1 MGCTSRSARHA
12 SHQGLRTRFLPA
24 PALTKMLLIFALLFV
39 SAGLAHA
46 QGEGTDYNEFD
57 FYDAGN
63 LHEFIINCGTVA
75 EKFMRITYG
84 GAAHRM
90 YADPNLDGCQAVEM
104 APAVWQIYIEDYE
117 NTECPVVADNMGGI
131 GDPNL
136 MTLNV
141 VVQRGLVRKMDD
153 PYKQIICNYGLGG
166 QTDTNQ
172 TATAIAGEA
181 VLDPIWRNA
190 NTEESDDIVDLYVY
204 DASSNRV
211 DTVEL
216 GDYIQL
222 RAHLQSGEGELEN
235 SIRVF
240 NCRVFAEDYTSYYFM
255 LEGCGKGDGVMASD
269 RGFRTRPEDTGD
281 SKITR
286 VSRSSYFKSFA
297 IPGHLELTFECH
309 YILCPPEECDEYSC
323 AQSVML
329 ATNQSRAEPPSPS
342 TRGAG
347 AGARRKRDVSAPT
360 SKYDQLPKIR
370 SNKITLLQP
379 EEPEILLTAEDL
391 VYGRSERSQERPQG
405 TNTVPKSSRLMQR
418 MNYEPEVEAREPVI
432 EEGLDLITIG
442 LIAGMAFLA
451 LLLLITLVCTY
462 VACHRSMKLPHYR
475 TERNEQL
482 LYPQSTG
489 FDII

>member
-1 MGCTSRSARHA
+1 
-12 SHQGLRTRFLPA
+12 
-24 PALTKMLLIFALLFV
+24 
-39 SAGLAHA
+39 
-46 QGEGTDYNEFD
+46 
-57 FYDAGN
+57 
-63 LHEFIINCGTVA
+63 
-75 EKFMRITYG
+75 MRITYG

-117 NTECPVVADNMGGI
+117 NTECPVVRDNMGGI
-131 GDPNL
+131 GDPSDPSL
-136 MTLNV
+136 WTLNV
-141 VVQRGLVRKMDD
+141 VVQRGMVRKMDD

-204 DASSNRV
+204 DLSSNRV
-211 DTVEL
+211 DTVRL
-216 GDYIQL
+216 GEYIQL

-269 RGFRTRPEDTGD
+269 RGFRTRYEDTGD

-297 IPGHLELTFECH
+297 LPGHEELTFECH
-309 YILCPPEECDEYSC
+309 YILCSPDECDEYSC

-347 AGARRKRDVSAPT
+347 RRKRDVSSPP

-370 SNKITLLQP
+370 SNKIPFLQP
-379 EEPEILLTAEDL
+379 EEPEILLRAEDL

-405 TNTVPKSSRLMQR
+405 TNAVPKSGRSMQR
-418 MNYEPEVEAREPVI
+418 MTYEPEVDVRESVI
-432 EEGLDLITIG
+432 EEGLALITVG

-462 VACHRSMKLPHYR
+462 VVCHRSMKLPHYR
-475 TERNEQL
+475 TERTEQL
-482 LYPQSTG
+482 LYPKSTG
-489 FDII
+489 FDSI

>member
-75 EKFMRITYG
+75 EKYMRITYG

-90 YADPNLDGCQAVEM
+90 YADPNLDGCQAVEI

-131 GDPNL
+131 GDPSL
-136 MTLNV
+136 KTLNV
-141 VVQRGLVRKMDD
+141 VVQRGMVRKIDD

-166 QTDTNQ
+166 QTDTNE
-172 TATAIAGEA
+172 TAIAGEA
-181 VLDPIWRNA
+181 ILDPIWRPA
-190 NTEESDDIVDLYVY
+190 NTELSDDIVDLYVY
-204 DASSNRV
+204 DTSSNRV

-255 LEGCGKGDGVMASD
+255 LEGCGKGDGVMPAD
-269 RGFRTRPEDTGD
+269 RGFRTRYEDTGNA
-281 SKITR
+281 KIPR
-286 VSRSSYFKSFA
+286 VSRSSYFKSFVM
-297 IPGHLELTFECH
+297 PGHEELTFECH
-309 YILCPPEECDEYSC
+309 YILCSPDQCDGYSC
-323 AQSVML
+323 PASVMVSS
-329 ATNQSRAEPPSPS
+329 NQSRADPPSPS
-342 TRGAG
+342 TRTAG
-347 AGARRKRDVSAPT
+347 RGKRDVSAPT
-360 SKYDQLPKIR
+360 SKDMQLPKIR
-370 SNKITLLQP
+370 SNKITFLQP
-379 EEPEILLTAEDL
+379 EEPEIMLTADDL
-391 VYGRSERSQERPQG
+391 IFGSQDERPKR
-405 TNTVPKSSRLMQR
+405 TNALPKSSRSVQR
-418 MNYEPEVEAREPVI
+418 MNYQPEMEVREPEPLI
-432 EEGLDLITIG
+432 EKGLDLITIG
-442 LIAGMAFLA
+442 LIAGMAFLV

-462 VACHRSMKLPHYR
+462 VVCQRSMKVPHYMK
-475 TERNEQL
+475 EGSVQL
-482 LYPQSTG
+482 LHPKSNG
-489 FDII
+489 HC